1 MVGAQ
6 LSFPIFQ
13 GNRNRLKIQENQ
25 IAVAEAQNKI
35 DQAKQ
40 QLALSAE
47 VAKNELI
54 AMQKNYESSKVQMEA
69 AATYQRLILRGFN
82 EGVNTYIETIDARSQ
97 YTSSQMANN
106 IAAYKLL
113 SAMAKLERENAS
125 YPLK

>member
-1 MVGAQ
+1 
-6 LSFPIFQ
+6 
-13 GNRNRLKIQENQ
+13 
-25 IAVAEAQNKI
+25 
-35 DQAKQ
+35 
-40 QLALSAE
+40 
-47 VAKNELI
+47 
-54 AMQKNYESSKVQMEA
+54 MEA

-97 YTSSQMANN
+97 YTNSQMANN